1 MRVLT
6 PGYLTYMAVSVVVL
20 RLAGLYVR
28 VVVGHSWEG
37 VVGVVWVVGGGGVSH
52 AVLGRRDGAVGGAG
66 GLGGGGGG
74 QGVVEVR

>member
-37 VVGVVWVVGGGGVSH
+37 VVGVVGVTH